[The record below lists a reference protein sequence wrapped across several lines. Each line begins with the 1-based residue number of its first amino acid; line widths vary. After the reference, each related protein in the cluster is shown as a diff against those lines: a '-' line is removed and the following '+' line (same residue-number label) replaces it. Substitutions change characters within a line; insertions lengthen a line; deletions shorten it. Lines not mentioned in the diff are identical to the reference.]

1 MQVKN
6 QILIKKLE
14 KTGFTD
20 KEALVYVSLLEL
32 GGAFPSKIAEY
43 TDLKR
48 ATVYFVLTA
57 LSVRGLVNEIERKN
71 KLFYQIEKPEKILR
85 YAQNKVSESENSL
98 EKTKTLIPEITHL
111 FELLKDHSKVTYYEG
126 LDGLLSMYEDMIS
139 IKKPYEMLA
148 FSKASELIPLV
159 PDKFIKNYAKKKIE
173 LGITTKIFIPDTPE
187 NRKHL
192 PIYPENT
199 PKKFYPVIKYIAP
212 EKFVFN
218 GEIVIYG
225 DSKIAITNFGENKL
239 TGVIMEDKALNGM
252 MRVIFDLTWDSRS
265 VRD

>member
-6 QILIKKLE
+6 HILIKKLE

-32 GGAFPSKIAEY
+32 GGAFPSRIAEY
-43 TDLKR
+43 SGLKR
-48 ATVYFVLTA
+48 ATVYFILTA

-85 YAQNKVSESENSL
+85 YAQNKVNESEDSL
-98 EKTKTLIPEITHL
+98 EKTKTLIPEISQL
-111 FELLKDHSKVTYYEG
+111 FDLLKDHSKVTYYEG
-126 LDGLLSMYEDMIS
+126 LDGLLSIYEDMIN
-139 IKKPYEMLA
+139 INKPYEMLA

-159 PDKFIKNYAKKKIE
+159 PDKFIKNYTKKKIE
-173 LGITTKIFIPDTPE
+173 LGITTKIFVPDTPE
-187 NRKHL
+187 NREHL

-199 PKKFYPVIKYIAP
+199 PKKFYPIMKYIAP
-212 EKFVFN
+212 EKFDFN

-225 DSKIAITNFGENKL
+225 DSKIAITNFGGNKL

-252 MRVIFDLTWDSRS
+252 MRVIFELAWESKS
-265 VRD
+265 VKN